1 MGTSTVN
8 ENDIELE
15 NENHANMD
23 GMRTSMRTD
32 GTTIDQVGNKEV
44 PLSMGEDKSSKSSL
58 KRTRADRRSEKVPQ
72 KVKPSHKMSTILS
85 SHTMKTTLPSIKHRQ
100 PWMTG
105 NVVQD

>member
-32 GTTIDQVGNKEV
+32 GTTIDLVRNKEV
-44 PLSMGEDKSSKSSL
+44 PLSMGGDKSSKSSL
-58 KRTRADRRSEKVPQ
+58 KRTRAEKKSEKVPQ
-72 KVKPSHKMSTILS
+72 KLKTSHKMKTILS
-85 SHTMKTTLPSIKHRQ
+85 SHTMNTTLPSMKRRQ